1 MRDRIKEVK
10 SGSLIYT
17 DVGKDMIIEGVGEGG
32 YDNRN
37 EKLYKSLFETIKNLE
52 TYFTIAK
59 GYYQLGSLYLRD

>member
-32 YDNRN
+32 MIIGMRN
-37 EKLYKSLFETIKNLE
+37 YISHYLKRLNIWGHNSQSPNKNE
-52 TYFTIAK
+52 V
-59 GYYQLGSLYLRD
+59 